1 MPVCNSLSSVNKIK
15 REIEVTCRETKLE
28 NIKIIIK
35 IQSGNVIKKYILY
48 RLYSISTVDE
58 VAYRENTG
66 SYR

>member
-1 MPVCNSLSSVNKIK
+1 MPVCNSLSSVNKII